1 MECERNMGQTSQTKV
16 KLVYKKTVWFQ

>member
-1 MECERNMGQTSQTKV
+1 MGQTSQTKV